1 MKNYYILTFEN
12 TYNAMN
18 GEDILKKENIKCVV
32 MPTPTSITK
41 SCGICLGFE
50 DNQLKKVTD
59 LMKSNTLV
67 YKGLFKKSDAGYE
80 IEEI

>member
-1 MKNYYILTFEN
+1 MRNYYILTFEN

-18 GEDILKKENIKCVV
+18 GEDTFKKENVKCVV

-50 DNQLKKVTD
+50 DTELSKVTD
-59 LMKSNTLV
+59 LIKSNVLE
-67 YKGLFKKSDAGYE
+67 YKGLFMKSDAGYE
-80 IEEI
+80 KVEI

>member
-1 MKNYYILTFEN
+1 MRNYYILTFEN

-18 GEDILKKENIKCVV
+18 GRTLSKENVKCVV

-50 DNQLKKVTD
+50 DTELSKVTD
-59 LMKSNTLV
+59 LIKSNVLE
-67 YKGLFKKSDAGYE
+67 YKGLFMKSDAGYE
-80 IEEI
+80 KVEI